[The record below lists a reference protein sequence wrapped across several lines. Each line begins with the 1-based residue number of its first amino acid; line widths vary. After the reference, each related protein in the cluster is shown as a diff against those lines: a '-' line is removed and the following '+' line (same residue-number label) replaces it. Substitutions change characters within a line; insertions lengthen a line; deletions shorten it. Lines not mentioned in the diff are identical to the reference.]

1 MFLQPMF
8 KDKDNQEAS
17 MADDNNSRLSQIHDS
32 KSEVGGLEVSA
43 DDFTKLQEEYN
54 KLILTKHQV

>member
-43 DDFTKLQEEYN
+43 DDFTKLQEEDFFM
-54 KLILTKHQV
+54 